1 MYCVRFADHINQSV
15 VVPPKSDRSDLMNLT

>member
-15 VVPPKSDRSDLMNLT
+15 LVPPKSDRPDLMNLT